1 MSPVTEGP
9 LLQGITAFAF
19 AAVLAIACVAD
30 LRTRRIPNALVLVTL
45 ALGMAQS
52 MMHFGVW
59 QGGGRALAGLS
70 VGLAIWLPFWLLG
83 MMGGGDVKL
92 FAAGAAW
99 LGAGGAVEGALLAGL
114 CGGVLSL
121 AYMLYQ
127 HGLSYTIVRVS
138 HGMQQPSTLREASSA
153 KWSRRMPYA
162 LAMSAGLALA
172 AWRPGILQLM

>member
-1 MSPVTEGP
+1 MPVTIEGP
-9 LLQGITAFAF
+9 LLQGVSAFAF
-19 AAVLAIACVAD
+19 ATMLAMACVAD
-30 LRTRRIPNALVLVTL
+30 LRTRRIPNALVLVTF

-52 MMHFGVW
+52 IVHFGVW
-59 QGGGRALAGLS
+59 QGGGRAAAGMLT
-70 VGLAIWLPFWLLG
+70 GLAIWLPFWLLR

-99 LGAGGAVEGALLAGL
+99 LGVSGAVEGALLAGL

-153 KWSRRMPYA
+153 KWSQRMPYA

-172 AWRPGILQLM
+172 AWRPGLLQLM